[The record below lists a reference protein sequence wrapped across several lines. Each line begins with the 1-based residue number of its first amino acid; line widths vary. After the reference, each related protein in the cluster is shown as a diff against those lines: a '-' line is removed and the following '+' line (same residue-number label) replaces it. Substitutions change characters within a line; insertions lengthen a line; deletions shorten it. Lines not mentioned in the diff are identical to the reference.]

1 MVQPT
6 SGFHVYSDLNTW
18 IDFMIVI
25 DIYENFS
32 KAEKIIREQKKLI
45 GRMRMLIAKQWQI
58 GLVVN

>member
-32 KAEKIIREQKKLI
+32 KSRKNYKGSRRNLLD
-45 GRMRMLIAKQWQI
+45 G
-58 GLVVN
+58 

>member
-32 KAEKIIREQKKLI
+32 KAKKL
-45 GRMRMLIAKQWQI
+45 
-58 GLVVN
+58 